1 MRERE
6 TESQNSPSHIDTGR
20 EGHRRRS
27 PKDKEGINK
36 PRPVAAVYSSLA
48 GTVSC
53 RTQIQVVMPSLGMSG
68 ARPVRRLPRK
78 PWRRNQRKLQR
89 IKLRLGAG
97 LRYDQVRPVSKS
109 FGYRIVPLVVPLLM
123 RWCFWSGTMSRWT
136 PLDHGS
142 FNADGAVDGAVDGW
156 WIRLIEYKYV
166 EILDWLVDLVA
177 SIKKEV
183 DRSGRV
189 NNSSMSS
196 DNAHSPHGWR

>member
-1 MRERE
+1 MITKKNILHYHCERERE

-53 RTQIQVVMPSLGMSG
+53 RKQIQVVMPSLGMSG

-89 IKLRLGAG
+89 IKLRLSAG

-109 FGYRIVPLVVPLLM
+109 FGYRIVPFRRP
-123 RWCFWSGTMSRWT
+123 
-136 PLDHGS
+136 
-142 FNADGAVDGAVDGW
+142 
-156 WIRLIEYKYV
+156 
-166 EILDWLVDLVA
+166 
-177 SIKKEV
+177 
-183 DRSGRV
+183 
-189 NNSSMSS
+189 
-196 DNAHSPHGWR
+196 SPHEVMLLEWNDVQVDPIGSAWQFQC